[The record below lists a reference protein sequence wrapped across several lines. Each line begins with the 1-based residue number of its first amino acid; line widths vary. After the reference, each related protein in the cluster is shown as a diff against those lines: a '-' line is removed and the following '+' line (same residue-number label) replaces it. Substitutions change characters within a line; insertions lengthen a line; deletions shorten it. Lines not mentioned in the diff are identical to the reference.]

1 MADQTARTEMLSF
14 MKMGEKR
21 IIAHLSVLKL
31 FLLKASRK
39 AFVNRKARNAA
50 LPLAVLDM
58 SVIIIAWMNI

>member
-1 MADQTARTEMLSF
+1 

-21 IIAHLSVLKL
+21 IVANLSVLKL